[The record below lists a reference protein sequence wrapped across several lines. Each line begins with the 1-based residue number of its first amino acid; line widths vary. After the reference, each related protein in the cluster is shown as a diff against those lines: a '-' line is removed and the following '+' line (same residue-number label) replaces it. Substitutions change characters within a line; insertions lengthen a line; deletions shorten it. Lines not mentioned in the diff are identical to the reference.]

1 LTWGRNRGVVEAL
14 KNTEEKKRGPFFS
27 EFEEGK
33 QKKKQQGERE
43 RPCALYT
50 DDAKLKEGSRY

>member
-1 LTWGRNRGVVEAL
+1 M